1 VTEPRVGRVARLLG
15 YAGLAPAVATTALV
29 AGGERA
35 AAAIGA
41 FYPLLIL
48 SFLGGI
54 WWGLGVGEANRR
66 QGALVA
72 VAVVPSLVALALGTG
87 VVLSRGSPWSLVAIG
102 VALLLTLPVDRWLAI
117 AGIAPA
123 GWMRLRVPLSLG
135 LGLLTIATGVLLA
148 VGPTGAVVS

>member
-1 VTEPRVGRVARLLG
+1 MTEPRVGRAARLLG

-29 AGGERA
+29 AAGERA

-54 WWGLGVGEANRR
+54 WWGFAMREADRR
-66 QGALVA
+66 QSALVA
-72 VAVVPSLVALALGTG
+72 VAVVPSLAALALGTG
-87 VVLSRGSPWSLVAIG
+87 VVLSQGSPWSLVAIG
-102 VALLLTLPVDRWLAI
+102 AALLLTLPVDRWLTI

-123 GWMRLRVPLSLG
+123 NWMRLRVPLSLG
-135 LGLLTIATGVLLA
+135 LGLLTIATGVLLGVPVNA
-148 VGPTGAVVS
+148 L